1 MKCRKNFWAA
11 PKGKIIGAV
20 LAGGTSRRYGKEKAL
35 LEWNGRSFLDIAA
48 SRLGKVCGD
57 VVVSVDKKGRFTTQQ
72 AAREIEDV
80 MPGQGAGVGILSV
93 LRAHEGCAVLV
104 TPVDM
109 PLMRESTLQALLR
122 ARDWGASAV
131 VLEVDGI
138 QQPLVGVYEPEAAAV
153 IEECLRR
160 DERKLVIMTH
170 AMGAAVVRPPA
181 AEEPYLV
188 NINSPGDFKRLQAG
202 DL

>member
-1 MKCRKNFWAA
+1 MTKK
-11 PKGKIIGAV
+11 KQKIIGAV
-20 LAGGTSRRYGKEKAL
+20 LAGGISRRYGKEKAL
-35 LEWNGRSFLDIAA
+35 LEWNGRTFLDIAA
-48 SRLGKVCGD
+48 SRLKKVCDD
-57 VVVSVDKKGRFTTQQ
+57 VVISVDKKGRF
-72 AAREIEDV
+72 ASREALREIEDV
-80 MPGQGAGVGILSV
+80 MPGEGAGVGILSV

-122 ARDWGASAV
+122 ARDWGASAA

-138 QQPLVGVYEPEAAAV
+138 QQPLVGVYEPRAAAI

-170 AMGAAVVRPPA
+170 AMKAAVVRPPA

-188 NINSPGDFKRLQAG
+188 NINSPDDFRKLTG
-202 DL
+202 HP